1 MVGFGDGGF
10 QWWLD
15 FRGGNSVVVGLG
27 FGGGVKSMAGF
38 WWWVTMIGLNDGGF
52 R

>member
-27 FGGGVKSMAGF
+27 WVSVVELNRWLGFGGGS
-38 WWWVTMIGLNDGGF
+38 L
-52 R
+52 

>member
-15 FRGGNSVVVGLG
+15 FKGDDLVVAGLG
-27 FGGGVKSMAGF
+27 FGGGVEWVAGF
-38 WWWVTMIGLNDGGF
+38 WWWVTVMGLSDVGF
-52 R
+52 